1 MRIINCL
8 FKKKNYCF
16 LDMSNTWRARWMGL
30 VASTAFQPNPAI
42 QPRAF
47 VALGCLA
54 HVEVDD
60 DLLYQILVALKG
72 ALDNFS
78 ENDCSLIQSIIMCLT
93 NIVENLSKGS
103 RYLRQM
109 FWLSMALI
117 QIGHIPIFQS
127 AVNLPQVTLRAL
139 ESHNFFVKKDL
150 SSFLLNS
157 RKPLERVAKEMD
169 KEAGTN

>member
-1 MRIINCL
+1 M
-8 FKKKNYCF
+8 
-16 LDMSNTWRARWMGL
+16 WRARWMGL
-30 VASTAFQPNPAI
+30 VSSTAFQPNPAI

-54 HVEVDD
+54 RVEVDD

-78 ENDCSLIQSIIMCLT
+78 ENDCALIQSIIMCLT
-93 NIVENLSKGS
+93 NIVETLSKGS

-109 FWLSMALI
+109 FWLSMGLI

-127 AVNLPQVTLRAL
+127 AVNLLQVTLRTL
-139 ESHNFFVKKDL
+139 DHIISL
-150 SSFLLNS
+150 
-157 RKPLERVAKEMD
+157 
-169 KEAGTN
+169 